1 MPSALSSA
9 SIVSLIA
16 VAGVLAGVSLSAIH
30 SISRALVAFSGGVLV
45 GVATFWVL
53 PELAGY
59 FGWPGAV
66 LWVVGG
72 FAALGIVDKKIYP
85 VCPSCSHTHDHD
97 ACSTRLHGFAGPI
110 LTAAAFHSFLDGWIL
125 AASTAESTAWL
136 ASGVLLGIAAH
147 KLPEGLALGVI
158 VRASVRYNRSAIWT
172 SIGVEALTVAGAAAA
187 LLLAPRLGTVWA
199 HALLA
204 LAAGSFLYLGY
215 HAVHSEYRRGGMA
228 PALMPAL
235 TGVAGSSVMRLVGG
249 RFFGV

>member
-1 MPSALSSA
+1 MQSALFSA
-9 SIVSLIA
+9 ILVSLIA
-16 VAGVLAGVSLSAIH
+16 IAGVLAGIRLSAIH

-45 GVATFWVL
+45 GIASFWVL
-53 PELAGY
+53 PELSVF

-66 LWVVGG
+66 AWVLAG
-72 FAALGIVDKKIYP
+72 FAALWITDKHIYP

-125 AASTAESTAWL
+125 VASSEESKAVLATA
-136 ASGVLLGIAAH
+136 VLLGVAVH

-158 VRASVRYNRSAIWT
+158 VRASVRHSRSAIWT
-172 SIGVEALTVAGAAAA
+172 SIGAEALTVAGAGAAM
-187 LLLAPRLGTVWA
+187 LLAPVLGILWA

-215 HAVHSEYRRGGMA
+215 HAIHSEYRRGGVA

-235 TGVAGSSVMRLVGG
+235 TGVAGATVTRLVGG
-249 RFFGV
+249 RFLGL